1 VECRSPTIEY
11 YPRQPPLDREM
22 NQTSQPCA
30 VEIRSID
37 HHLVLALAGNW
48 VLEQRPPDPSVVA
61 SALDEG
67 ADLRTVDFDCGALGQ
82 WDSRLLTF
90 VMKVEDLCETRGIT
104 LDSGGLPEGV
114 RGLWALA
121 HAVPERQGARREIRS
136 VGLLEMVGHRALTA
150 RDDTLAILAFVGDN
164 ARSWLKFFVGK
175 ARYRKSDLWL
185 LIQDCGAQALPIV
198 TLIALLVGMILAFV
212 GAVQLR
218 MFGAQVYIADLVGLG
233 MSREMGAMMTG
244 IIMAGRTGAAFA
256 AQIGTMQVNSEID
269 ALKTLGLSPMEFL
282 VLPRMLALILMMPL
296 LGLYAVLMGIIG
308 GALVSIGMF
317 DITPLEYFI
326 HTRDRLHLDDFAIG
340 VVKCSVFGVL
350 VAIAGCMR
358 GMQCGRSASA
368 VGDAATSA
376 VVSGIVYIVV
386 ADALMTLIVTA
397 LGI

>member
-1 VECRSPTIEY
+1 
-11 YPRQPPLDREM
+11 M
-22 NQTSQPCA
+22 NQASRPCA
-30 VEIRSID
+30 VQVRKTD
-37 HHLVLALAGNW
+37 HHLMLALSGDW
-48 VLEQRPPDPSVVA
+48 VLEQRPPEPDVLVR
-61 SALDEG
+61 ALDEAVG
-67 ADLRTVDFDCGALGQ
+67 VRVIGFDCGTLGQ

-90 VMKVEDLCETRGIT
+90 VMKAEELCTTRGIT
-104 LDSGGLPEGV
+104 LEADGLPAGV
-114 RGLWALA
+114 RGLLVLA
-121 HAVPERQGARREIRS
+121 HAVPERQGARREIKT
-136 VGLLEMVGHRALTA
+136 VGLLEMVGRRALAA
-150 RDDTLAILAFVGDN
+150 RDDVLAMLAFVGDN
-164 ARSWLKFFVGK
+164 ARSWLKFFTGR

-218 MFGAQVYIADLVGLG
+218 MFGAEVYIADLVGLG

-269 ALKTLGLSPMEFL
+269 ALKTLGFSPMEFL

-296 LGLYAVLMGIIG
+296 LCLYAVLMGIVG

-317 DITPLEYFI
+317 DITPLEYFV
-326 HTRDRLHLDDFAIG
+326 HTRNRLHLDDFAIG
-340 VVKCSVFGVL
+340 VVKASVFGVL

-386 ADALMTLIVTA
+386 ADAIMTLIVTA